1 MAYQEFVSGTPAL
14 ASDINTYLMNQSVMV
29 FTNAAARDAALVTPN
44 EGMVVYLTANDH
56 FQVYNGSAWVTFDI
70 GWQAWTPTFTN
81 LTQGAGAT
89 TSAFYARIGKTIVA
103 QVYVSMGTTP
113 TVGGQFSISLPVDIA
128 SSLRTGTIGTC
139 VMRDATASVSYLGSV
154 FATSSAPSVARMQT
168 IGTAGATATLSSQT
182 AASPFTWAT
191 TSTSYFTF
199 TIMYQGV

>member
-29 FTNAAARDAALVTPN
+29 FTNSAARDAALTAPSAGMFAYLEDVDHYTIY
-44 EGMVVYLTANDH
+44 EGA
-56 FQVYNGSAWVTFDI
+56 AWVKFDVI
-70 GWQAWTPTFTN
+70 WNAWTPTFTN

-89 TSAFYARIGKTIVA
+89 TSAYYARIGKTIVA
-103 QVYVSMGTTP
+103 QVYVTMGTTP
-113 TVGGQFSISLPVDIA
+113 TVGGQFSVSLPVDIA
-128 SSLRTGTIGTC
+128 SSQRTGTIGTC

-182 AASPFTWAT
+182 ATNPFTWAT

-199 TIMYQGV
+199 TIMYQGS